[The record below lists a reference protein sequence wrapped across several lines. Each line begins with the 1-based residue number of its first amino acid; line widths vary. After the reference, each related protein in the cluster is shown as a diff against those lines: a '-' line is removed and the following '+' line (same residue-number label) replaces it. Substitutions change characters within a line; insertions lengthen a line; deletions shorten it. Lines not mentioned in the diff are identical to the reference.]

1 MDIMNLIDVLEE
13 AIEGAWKIPFTSKI
27 FVDKDELL
35 ESLQDIRL
43 KLPEE
48 LKQAKR
54 ITEERQRILIE
65 AQKEADNILK
75 NTADRVNVM
84 VNEHEITRLANEEAV
99 KIMENAQNES
109 RDMRLATKE
118 YVSQTLDSLEENITS
133 VLQKIRDD
141 KRSVL

>member
-13 AIEGAWKIPFTSKI
+13 AIESAWKIPFTSKG

-84 VNEHEITRLANEEAV
+84 VNEHEITRLANEEAM

-109 RDMRLATKE
+109 RDMRMATKE
-118 YVSQTLDSLEENITS
+118 YVSQTLDSLEQNMS
-133 VLQKIRDD
+133 SMLQKIRED
-141 KRSVL
+141 KRSIL